1 MDGESVHFCLEANTH
16 CLMLNKP
23 EGKEGWKK
31 KKGVLAQLEE
41 YGTT

>member
-1 MDGESVHFCLEANTH
+1 MDGESAHFCLGANTH

-31 KKGVLAQLEE
+31 EE
-41 YGTT
+41 YLTT